1 MENSKIL
8 IRLNKDPSLLNLNKL
23 NNVFLLILNIKIYK
37 FLFNYFLIISFS
49 FKITESESYR
59 KYLFHKDMNEH
70 RLRDEINE
78 LKPTV
83 AQAVRD
89 MTHIRV
95 EEQKTEMKERLQN
108 WRNLYESK
116 PPINQE
122 LEELKQKYFEEIEM
136 IKQQQLEDKESYEK
150 EKEEWLAQRAEIEQE
165 LNNLKNKLNDK
176 KAELPS
182 ISYDI
187 RKFILLL

>member
-1 MENSKIL
+1 
-8 IRLNKDPSLLNLNKL
+8 
-23 NNVFLLILNIKIYK
+23 
-37 FLFNYFLIISFS
+37 
-49 FKITESESYR
+49 
-59 KYLFHKDMNEH
+59 MNEH
-70 RLRDEINE
+70 RLRDENNE

-95 EEQKTEMKERLQN
+95 EEQKTAMEERLQN
-108 WRNLYESK
+108 WRNLYESI

-122 LEELKQKYFEEIEM
+122 LEELKQKHSEEIEI

-165 LNNLKNKLNDK
+165 LNNFKNNLKNK
-176 KAELPS
+176 ATELPS

-187 RKFILLL
+187 GKSIL

>member
-1 MENSKIL
+1 
-8 IRLNKDPSLLNLNKL
+8 
-23 NNVFLLILNIKIYK
+23 
-37 FLFNYFLIISFS
+37 
-49 FKITESESYR
+49 
-59 KYLFHKDMNEH
+59 MNEH

-89 MTHIRV
+89 MTNINI
-95 EEQKTEMKERLQN
+95 EEQKTEERLQN

-122 LEELKQKYFEEIEM
+122 LEELKQKYSEEVEM

-150 EKEEWLAQRAEIEQE
+150 EKEEWLAQRAEIEQD
-165 LNNLKNKLNDK
+165 LNSIKNKLNDK

-187 RKFILLL
+187 RKYIFIILN

>member
-1 MENSKIL
+1 
-8 IRLNKDPSLLNLNKL
+8 
-23 NNVFLLILNIKIYK
+23 
-37 FLFNYFLIISFS
+37 
-49 FKITESESYR
+49 
-59 KYLFHKDMNEH
+59 MNEH

-187 RKFILLL
+187 RKNYFYNFKLDSLYNIYYGFNFIYE

>member
-1 MENSKIL
+1 M
-8 IRLNKDPSLLNLNKL
+8 
-23 NNVFLLILNIKIYK
+23 
-37 FLFNYFLIISFS
+37 NYFYLSIISLK

-70 RLRDEINE
+70 RLRDENDE

-89 MTHIRV
+89 MTEIGV
-95 EEQKTEMKERLQN
+95 EEQKTAIEETLQN
-108 WRNLYESK
+108 WRNLYEYK
-116 PPINQE
+116 PPISQE
-122 LEELKQKYFEEIEM
+122 LENIKQKYSEEVEM

-150 EKEEWLAQRAEIEQE
+150 EKEEWLAQRIEIEQE
-165 LNNLKNKLNDK
+165 LNNFKNKLNDK
-176 KAELPS
+176 KTELPS

-187 RKFILLL
+187 RKFNFKVLNWILNINISVLYFKF